1 MRVDREIL
9 EMTENRVM
17 MGNRQNG
24 ANSAGILFMDR
35 PRKEG
40 FLSVPTQSMLFDRIP
55 DRDQELIL
63 GIAERRKM
71 SRDVIIRGGEK
82 AGYLFLLSSG
92 RVKYYKLTKEGQE
105 LLLRWLTPGDVFGLA
120 TLLRHP
126 PAYIGT
132 AEAIKDCDLL
142 VWKES
147 VIRELSGVYPQLME
161 NALRITMNYLSAYA
175 DRHARMVTET
185 AEQRLAHTLIS
196 LGRRAGHVHP
206 TGVELDITNEQLGGL
221 ADVGLFTATRF
232 ISAWERKV
240 AVAKQRGKIIIRA
253 PEKLPLD

>member
-1 MRVDREIL
+1 M
-9 EMTENRVM
+9 MENRVM

-40 FLSVPTQSMLFDRIP
+40 FLSGPTQSKLLDSIP
-55 DRDQELIL
+55 DRDQELII
-63 GIAERRKM
+63 GVAERRTM
-71 SRDVIIRGGEK
+71 SNDVIIRGGEK
-82 AGYLFLLSSG
+82 AGYLFLLLSG
-92 RVKYYKLTKEGQE
+92 RVKYYKVTREGQE
-105 LLLRWLTPGDVFGLA
+105 VLLRWLTPGDVFGLA
-120 TLLRHP
+120 TLIRRP
-126 PAYIGT
+126 PGYIGT
-132 AEAIKDCDLL
+132 AEAIKDCELL

-161 NALRITMNYLSAYA
+161 NALRIATNYLSSYA

-196 LGRRAGHVHP
+196 LGRRAGQVHP
-206 TGVELDITNEQLGGL
+206 AGVEVDITNEQLGGL
-221 ADVGLFTATRF
+221 ADVGLFTASRF
-232 ISAWERKV
+232 ISAWERKG
-240 AVAKQRGKIIIRA
+240 AISKQRGKIIIRV